1 MCLEGTY
8 GGHLVQPSC
17 SSRAIGCFHP
27 LYAFFLSLSLAKSSV
42 FIRAGLLAFLPDFA
56 FVVMELSW
64 AWRRW
69 SLNIQEVS
77 WALLPS
83 STLAHKTLLRRS
95 LKMWKSVL
103 LNSRTLSLLF
113 SLLPTP
119 RILNSTILCSLNPW
133 LPLTFTTPTSLSLLV
148 SYEVQHSTSPCWVLY
163 HLEEELTM
171 NALQEPPGLFMP
183 CCVVPP
189 VVETLLW
196 LSVLK
201 SGL

>member
-148 SYEVQHSTSPCWVLY
+148 HMRSSIAPLLVGSSITWRRNLPWMHSRNLLDCLCLAVLS
-163 HLEEELTM
+163 
-171 NALQEPPGLFMP
+171 LQ
-183 CCVVPP
+183 
-189 VVETLLW
+189 
-196 LSVLK
+196 
-201 SGL
+201 